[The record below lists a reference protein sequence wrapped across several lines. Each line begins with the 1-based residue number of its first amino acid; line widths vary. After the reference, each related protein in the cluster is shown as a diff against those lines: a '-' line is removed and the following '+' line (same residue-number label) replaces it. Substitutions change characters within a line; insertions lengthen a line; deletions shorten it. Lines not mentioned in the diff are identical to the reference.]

1 MPRFFNT
8 EGPMKPEM
16 HYTIDPLS
24 RVDLAQLMELIESH
38 KYFLLHAPRQTG
50 KTSVMRALVK
60 HLNATGRYRAVC
72 SNIEPAQAARED
84 VPEAITAI
92 LSALADDA
100 IAQLGDR
107 FLRDWYEARR
117 GKFTAGD
124 LRQVLAE
131 WAANDR
137 RPLVLF
143 LDEVDALIGDSL
155 LSLLRQLRAGYPDRP
170 ERFPQAMILCG
181 IRDIR
186 DYRIESSREKAVIT
200 GGSAFNIKA
209 ESLRLGDFTKD
220 EIRALYLQHTAE
232 TGQLFEEPVF
242 DLVWR
247 LTLGQ
252 PWLVNALVREA
263 THRKN
268 DYSQPVRVAA
278 IEAAKEKM
286 IVDRVTHIDQLGAKL
301 REDRVRRVVAPILA
315 GSIGEQETNQ
325 EDAGYTIDLGI
336 VRRGPN
342 GLEIA
347 NPIYREVIPRY
358 LTADAV
364 DWLMPSQKPDWY
376 ITGDGRLDMV
386 KLLEAFQQ
394 FFRENSE
401 HWVKRFDY
409 QESGPQLL
417 LQAFLQR
424 IINGG
429 GTIEREYGLGRM
441 RTDLLIRWPWKGG
454 EQRIVIELKL
464 TRKAPTEKWLDE
476 GLAQTAEYLQRTG
489 LGEGHLVLFD
499 RSERTWDEK
508 VYRTRRE
515 HGGRIIEVWGM

>member
-1 MPRFFNT
+1 
-8 EGPMKPEM
+8 MKPEI
-16 HYTIDPLS
+16 HYSIDPLS
-24 RVDLAQLMELIESH
+24 RVDLARIMDLIESQR
-38 KYFLLHAPRQTG
+38 YFLLHAPRQTG
-50 KTSVMRALVK
+50 KTSVMRALVR

-72 SNIEPAQAARED
+72 SNIEGAQAARED
-84 VPEAITAI
+84 VAMAVDSI
-92 LSALADDA
+92 LSALAEDSF
-100 IAQLGDR
+100 AQLRDR
-107 FLRDWYEARR
+107 FPSDWYETRR
-117 GKFTAGD
+117 GELSAGD
-124 LRQVLAE
+124 LRRMLAA
-131 WAANDR
+131 WAANDP

-155 LSLLRQLRAGYPDRP
+155 LSLLRQLRAGYPERP

-181 IRDIR
+181 VRDIR
-186 DYRIESSREKAVIT
+186 DYRIESSREKAAVT
-200 GGSAFNIKA
+200 GGSAFNVKA
-209 ESLRLGDFTKD
+209 ESLRLGDFSND
-220 EIRALYLQHTAE
+220 EIRTLYLQHTAE
-232 TGQLFEEPVF
+232 TGQVFEEPVF

-252 PWLVNALVREA
+252 PWLVNALVQEA

-268 DYSQPVRVAA
+268 GYSRPVTVTA
-278 IEAAKEKM
+278 IESAKEKM

-464 TRKAPTEKWLDE
+464 TRKTPTEKWLDE